1 MCAFLHYKCTLSFL
15 PTKPQK
21 SYCVFT
27 RRHGKTLQAK
37 KKHAPHQEHADYTIV
52 KPAKSRLEVF
62 AMCLTG
68 IPGSQL

>member
-1 MCAFLHYKCTLSFL
+1 MHTLFFADETAKIIL
-15 PTKPQK
+15 CIHP
-21 SYCVFT
+21 
-27 RRHGKTLQAK
+27 QAK

-52 KPAKSRLEVF
+52 RPAKSRLEVF